1 MSAALEKALAQSE
14 GKPSYRDILLMVTSQ
29 VTTTVRDQHPQ
40 FETVDSSELD
50 RPFLGGAI
58 PDSPR
63 PLTLSRRPEGWTID
77 SGAVHGVPEPLRVGD
92 TTDTTELA
100 TPTLSEGETW
110 SDIEAAEVPDV
121 EAIGA
126 HGMAFERLDQLAL
139 EHLYGVR
146 S

>member
-1 MSAALEKALAQSE
+1 MLLAACRSSEKAKEIRAQGQHRGAMSAALEKALPQSE
-14 GKPSYRDILLMVTSQ
+14 GKPSYRDVLLMVTSQ

-58 PDSPR
+58 PDTPR

-77 SGAVHGVPEPLRVGD
+77 SGAVHGVPEPITVGD

-100 TPTLSEGETW
+100 IYPLSTT
-110 SDIEAAEVPDV
+110 
-121 EAIGA
+121 
-126 HGMAFERLDQLAL
+126 R
-139 EHLYGVR
+139 VR
-146 S
+146 ASRSPPHS